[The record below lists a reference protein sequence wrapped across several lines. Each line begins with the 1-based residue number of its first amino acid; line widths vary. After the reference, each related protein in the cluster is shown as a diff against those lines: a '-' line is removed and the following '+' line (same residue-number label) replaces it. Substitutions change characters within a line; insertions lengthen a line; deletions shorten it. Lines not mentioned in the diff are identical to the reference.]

1 MNKRGLAEEVAKRM
15 DKSFEEVLDIVQI
28 YEGHSKLDDFT
39 KEVCE
44 KFDMSESEAEDIHA
58 TISKTIK
65 SEVLRKIKHPFEK

>member
-1 MNKRGLAEEVAKRM
+1 M
-15 DKSFEEVLDIVQI
+15 
-28 YEGHSKLDDFT
+28 DDFT